1 MAKEY
6 FIKDF
11 LKRIKRPIELN
22 GDEEYK
28 LVTIKMN
35 HNGVVLRE
43 RKKGCDIKS
52 NMYIVHEGDFI
63 LSGIDA
69 RNGAF
74 GIIPSEL
81 DGAIVT
87 NDFWYFELEED
98 IISKELFLEIT
109 STGWFD
115 EICKK
120 GSDGTTQRIRLQKDK
135 FFNQRIWLPEKDEQK
150 IILDKIRGFKRK
162 FEILSK
168 QIEYQQEL
176 LQKFKQAILQDA
188 IQGKLTADWREQNS
202 DVESA
207 SELLKRIN
215 AEKNQLIKE
224 KKIKKEKTL
233 APISNDEIPFDLPE
247 SWVWCRIP
255 DVLGFSNDSIR
266 RGPFGSS
273 LKKIMFEPKSEKTT
287 KIYEQQNAIK
297 KDYRLGD
304 YYISLDKYPN
314 LKSFIANPGDIIIS
328 CAGTIGEAYKLPQD
342 APVGIINQAL
352 LKINLN
358 NTLIIDDYFLI
369 MFKSR
374 LKIQLNSD
382 AKGSAMKNMGSVT
395 YLQNELSFGL
405 PSYPEQQIIVE
416 KVEILLDKCNQLS
429 AEIENQRKYSQDL
442 QKALFNEVF
451 ELKKKKTQE
460 KTSSIKSD
468 SKAQTISLKP
478 TNIDYYKR
486 SVLAA
491 EIVWQL
497 HKEPTLGHL
506 KLQKLIFL
514 CQKTTNMQLATNFLR
529 QAMGPYDNQLMRS
542 IDKQLKDHKWF
553 EYNSAEK
560 IKYQPLEKAGEHHA
574 DYLKY
579 FSSESM
585 NIQYIIDTFKQSKSS
600 VVEIVATLYACME
613 NILNEKNILY
623 SEVLLLKRFYEWSE
637 EKQKFSEDEVKAVL
651 KRMKEIGIVPEGL
664 KN

>member
-22 GDEEYK
+22 GGEEYK

-74 GIIPSEL
+74 GIIPPEL

-150 IILDKIRGFKRK
+150 IILEKIRSFKSK

-202 DVESA
+202 DVESG
-207 SELLKRIN
+207 SELLKRIK

-224 KKIKKEKTL
+224 KKIKKEKPL
-233 APISNDEIPFDLPE
+233 PPISNDEIPFDLPE
-247 SWVWCRIP
+247 SWVWCRLGEITIYGSSQKAEP
-255 DVLGFSNDSIR
+255 YHIKNETWVLDLEDIEKNTSKIIKEISFEQRNSNSTKSIFKKGDVLYSKLRPYLDKVVVAPKDGVCTTEILPLPMLSQNNPYYFMYA
-266 RGPFGSS
+266 
-273 LKKIMFEPKSEKTT
+273 LKRKDFLQYVST
-287 KIYEQQNAIK
+287 KVSGMK
-297 KDYRLGD
+297 MPRLGTVEG
-304 YYISLDKYPN
+304 KN
-314 LKSFIANPGDIIIS
+314 
-328 CAGTIGEAYKLPQD
+328 
-342 APVGIINQAL
+342 AL
-352 LKINLN
+352 
-358 NTLIIDDYFLI
+358 FP
-369 MFKSR
+369 
-374 LKIQLNSD
+374 
-382 AKGSAMKNMGSVT
+382 
-395 YLQNELSFGL
+395 LSPL
-405 PSYPEQQIIVE
+405 AEQHFIVE
-416 KVEILLDKCNQLS
+416 KVESLLEKYYQLIT
-429 AEIENQRKYSQDL
+429 EIENQKKYSQDL

-451 ELKKKKTQE
+451 ELKEKDIQE
-460 KTSSIKSD
+460 KPSLTETK

-542 IDKQLKDHKWF
+542 IDKQLNDHKWF

-560 IKYQPLEKAGEHHA
+560 LKYQPLEKAGEHHA

-579 FSSESM
+579 FSSEST

-613 NILNEKNILY
+613 NILNERNILY

-651 KRMKEIGIVPEGL
+651 KRMKEIGIVPDGL

>member
-35 HNGVVLRE
+35 HNGVILRE

-74 GIIPSEL
+74 GIIPPGL

-87 NDFWYFELEED
+87 NDFWYFDLEED

-135 FFNQRIWLPEKDEQK
+135 FFNQKIWLPEKDEQK
-150 IILDKIRGFKRK
+150 IILEKIRSFKSK
-162 FEILSK
+162 FKILSK

-188 IQGKLTADWREQNS
+188 IQGKLTADWREQNP

-207 SELLKRIN
+207 SELLKRIK
-215 AEKNQLIKE
+215 AEKTKLIKE
-224 KKIKKEKTL
+224 KKIKKEKPL
-233 APISNDEIPFDLPE
+233 PPIKGDKISYALPE
-247 SWVWCRIP
+247 DWTWCY
-255 DVLGFSNDSIR
+255 LGDICSKTGSGSTPRGGKSVYTSSGIKFIR
-266 RGPFGSS
+266 SQNVYDSS
-273 LKKIMFEPKSEKTT
+273 LILEDIVFISESTHKSMSGT
-287 KIYEQQNAIK
+287 KV
-297 KDYRLGD
+297 
-304 YYISLDKYPN
+304 
-314 LKSFIANPGDIIIS
+314 IANDLLLNITGGSIGRCCQVPNDFDEANINQHVAIIRVIQPILNSIIHMIICSPYFQNKIIEAQTGAGREGLPKNKMDIIPIP
-328 CAGTIGEAYKLPQD
+328 LP
-342 APVGIINQAL
+342 PFI
-352 LKINLN
+352 
-358 NTLIIDDYFLI
+358 
-369 MFKSR
+369 
-374 LKIQLNSD
+374 
-382 AKGSAMKNMGSVT
+382 
-395 YLQNELSFGL
+395 
-405 PSYPEQQIIVE
+405 EQQIIVE
-416 KVEILLDKCNQLS
+416 KVESLLGKCNQLS
-429 AEIENQRKYSQDL
+429 VEIENQRKYSQYL

-451 ELKKKKTQE
+451 ELKEKNTQE
-460 KTSSIKSD
+460 KTTLTETK
-468 SKAQTISLKP
+468 SKAQTISSKP

-514 CQKTTNMQLATNFLR
+514 CQKTGNMQLHTNFLR

-542 IDKQLKDHKWF
+542 VDKQLKDHKWF

-560 IKYQPLEKAGEHHA
+560 LKYQLLEKAGEHHA

-579 FSSESM
+579 FSEESS
-585 NIQYIIDTFKQSKSS
+585 NIQFIIDTFKLAKSN

-613 NILNEKNILY
+613 NILEEKNIIY
-623 SEVLLLKRFYEWSE
+623 SESLLIQRFYEWSE
-637 EKQKFSEDEVKAVL
+637 EKQKFSEEEVQSVL
-651 KRMKEIGIVPEGL
+651 KRMKEIGIVPDGL

>member
-43 RKKGCDIKS
+43 RKNGCDIKS
-52 NMYIVHEGDFI
+52 NMYIVKEGDFI

-74 GIIPSEL
+74 GIIPPEL

-87 NDFWYFELEED
+87 NDFWYFDLDEN

-109 STGWFD
+109 STSWFD

-135 FFNQRIWLPEKDEQK
+135 FFNQKIWLPEQGKQK
-150 IILDKIRGFKRK
+150 IILEKIRNFKNK
-162 FEILSK
+162 FELLSK
-168 QIEYQQEL
+168 QIENQQK
-176 LQKFKQAILQDA
+176 LQLKLKQVILQEA
-188 IQGKLTADWREQNS
+188 VQGKLTADWREQHPDIEPS
-202 DVESA
+202 
-207 SELLKRIN
+207 SELLKRI
-215 AEKNQLIKE
+215 KVGKVQLIKE
-224 KKIKKEKTL
+224 KKIKKEKPL
-233 APISNDEIPFDLPE
+233 PPISNDEIPFELPDK
-247 SWVWCRIP
+247 WVWCRLGEIIEANPKNKKDDNIDAGFIP
-255 DVLGFSNDSIR
+255 MPLVYTEYGKHPSFEIR
-266 RGPFGSS
+266 
-273 LKKIMFEPKSEKTT
+273 KWKE
-287 KIYEQQNAIK
+287 IK
-297 KDYRLGD
+297 KGFTHFADNDIGIAKITPCFENSKAGIFKALPNGIGSGTTELHILRTSNHVISEFIYVFIKRAIFIKKGEMVMRGAVGQKRVPIE
-304 YYISLDKYPN
+304 YIRESLFPIPPLDEQ
-314 LKSFIANPGDIIIS
+314 LK
-328 CAGTIGEAYKLPQD
+328 
-342 APVGIINQAL
+342 
-352 LKINLN
+352 
-358 NTLIIDDYFLI
+358 
-369 MFKSR
+369 
-374 LKIQLNSD
+374 
-382 AKGSAMKNMGSVT
+382 
-395 YLQNELSFGL
+395 
-405 PSYPEQQIIVE
+405 IVE
-416 KVEILLDKCNQLS
+416 KVEALLDKCNQFGS
-429 AEIENQRKYSQDL
+429 EIESQRIYSQDL

-451 ELKKKKTQE
+451 ELKENKVQE
-460 KTSSIKSD
+460 KASI
-468 SKAQTISLKP
+468 AQTVPLKP
-478 TNIDYYKR
+478 TNIDYHKR

-506 KLQKLIFL
+506 KLQKLIYL

-542 IDKQLKDHKWF
+542 IDKQLKQHKWF
-553 EYNSAEK
+553 EYHSTESL
-560 IKYQPLEKAGEHHA
+560 KYLPLEKAGEHHA

-579 FSSESM
+579 FSSEST
-585 NIQYIIDTFKQSKSS
+585 NIQYIIDTFKQAKSS

-613 NILNEKNILY
+613 NILNEKNIIY
-623 SEVLLLKRFYEWSE
+623 SEGLLLRRFYEWSE
-637 EKQKFSEDEVKAVL
+637 EKQKFSEEAVQSVL
-651 KRMKEIGIVPEGL
+651 KRMKEIGIVPDGL